1 MFTSY
6 SDSKIRICYV
16 IIKPYFSARF
26 LLIFAYIY
34 LGNIPFLCIRKP
46 NYMLKRTLCLIVLA
60 LLASPFLFAQVTT
73 SAISGSIKSTTDETL
88 VGASVVA
95 IHVPSGTKYVA
106 LSRAGGS
113 LRIENMKPG
122 GPYTI
127 EITYVGYDKQK
138 FEDVYLQLAETFILN
153 IQLTKSVT
161 TMENVVLSTGRRNV
175 FNPNRTGPVTS
186 FNNRMITVAPSINR
200 NILDLTRATPQANG
214 QAIGGGNSRS
224 NNFTVDGADFN
235 NTFGIQV
242 GGAGNLPGGGSPI
255 SFDALDEVSV
265 SIAPFDVR
273 QAGFVGAG
281 INAVT
286 RSGTNNFSG
295 SVYHYYR
302 TEKLRGKKVEKTTFN
317 RSAEEFDQWG
327 MRIGGPIIKNKL
339 FFFFSYETDK
349 QPSVIQTRTPASST
363 AAYGSSPFIA
373 RPTIDSLNYISQYLL
388 TNYGYNT
395 GVATGYVP
403 DIERKKYLGRIDW
416 NISNH
421 HRAVFRYSQVVGGN
435 PAPPSTSVGG
445 AGTVAGNG
453 ASRTDITSFWYK
465 NANYFQ
471 GTNFYSLSA
480 ELNSNWGKV
489 ANVIRGTY
497 TYQDDSRTTTSSIF
511 PFVDIMSTTGVN
523 AQAGSGV
530 GAPYVTFGYEPF
542 SYGNL
547 RKVKVYS
554 VTDNFTFTKG
564 KHNFT
569 FGGQYDRTETINGFQ
584 RFATSYY
591 RFASWA
597 DFASALNP
605 NPALRKLPT
614 DFAITY
620 SLSKDFAPAFSAF
633 RFNQLTAYAQDEIA
647 VNKNLRLTF
656 GLRGDLP
663 TYPDVPQII
672 THPLVYGMNFKNG
685 EKVNTGLLPEN
696 KILWSPRIGFNWDIY
711 GDRSLQIRGGTGV
724 FTGRIPFVW
733 IVSQSGDNGMIQVTQ
748 SYNMYTSTGAL
759 SGQLPPG
766 PFNPDP
772 AAYRPATVPAAGTIV
787 PTSVTAM
794 SEKYKH
800 PRTWKTVIGLDTKLP
815 WGMIGTIE
823 GIFNKDLVVPFFRS
837 PNYIDP
843 QPLNTAGYPDNRPMY
858 GSTVPT
864 RFINTLNSNQIPA
877 AGGTVGFT
885 PVVID
890 NSKKGYYGSLMIR
903 IEKPLTKGFNA
914 SIAYTKSLA
923 GNISDG
929 DGDQALGAYQG
940 TQQVYGLN
948 TASLSHASYV
958 VPDRLIAM
966 LNYRKEYVKHLAT
979 SISLVYV
986 GSAAYR
992 YSYTY
997 SGDFNRDGVNGNDL
1011 LWIPTASQVQNM
1023 QFSSRVL
1030 NGVTYDQTAQR
1041 SLFESYIQQDKY
1053 MRTHRGQYAERN
1065 GALAPWRNQMDVKF
1079 LQDLFVKSGKY
1090 RNTLQ
1095 FSVDIFNAGN
1105 LINASWGKR
1114 KLTNATQIL
1123 TITNA
1128 NSLVPGGS
1136 VLPIF
1141 QLAADRGTIITR
1153 TYRDDVS
1160 VNSTYQIQFG
1170 LRYIFN

>member
-1 MFTSY
+1 M
-6 SDSKIRICYV
+6 
-16 IIKPYFSARF
+16 
-26 LLIFAYIY
+26 
-34 LGNIPFLCIRKP
+34 
-46 NYMLKRTLCLIVLA
+46 IVLA
-60 LLASPFLFAQVTT
+60 FLASSALFAQVTT
-73 SAISGSIKSTTDETL
+73 SAISGTVKSSTDEVL

-95 IHVPSGTKYVA
+95 THVPSGTKYTTV
-106 LSRAGGS
+106 SRGGGTI
-113 LRIENMKPG
+113 RIENMKPG

-127 EITYVGYDKQK
+127 EVTFVGYDPQK
-138 FEDVYLQLAETFILN
+138 LDDVYLQLAETFVLSINLN
-153 IQLTKSVT
+153 KTVT
-161 TMENVVLSTGRRNV
+161 TMENVVLTTGRRTV

-186 FNNRMITVAPSINR
+186 FNNRMITIAPSINR

-214 QAIGGGNSRS
+214 QAIGGGNSRQ

-255 SFDALDEVSV
+255 SFDALDEVSI

-273 QAGFVGAG
+273 QAGFIGSA

-286 RSGTNNFSG
+286 RSGTNTFSG

-302 TEKLRGKKVEKTTFN
+302 TEKLRGKKVEKTTFT
-317 RSAEEFDQWG
+317 RAAEEFDQWG

-349 QPSVIQTRTPASST
+349 QPSVIQTRTPAGIGG
-363 AAYGSSPFIA
+363 AYGSSPFIA
-373 RPTIDSLNYISQYLL
+373 RPTSDSLNYISQYLAS
-388 TNYGYNT
+388 TYGYNT
-395 GVATGYVP
+395 GPYIGYVP

-416 NISNH
+416 NINNH
-421 HRAVFRYSQVVGGN
+421 NRAVFRYSQVVGGN

-453 ASRTDITSFWYK
+453 ATRTDITSFWYK

-471 GTNFYSLSA
+471 GTNFYSFSS
-480 ELNSNWGKV
+480 ELNSNWGR
-489 ANVIRGTY
+489 ASNVLRGTY
-497 TYQDDSRTTTSSIF
+497 TYQDDSRSTTSTIF
-511 PFVDIMSTTGVN
+511 PFVDIMSSTGVN
-523 AQAGSGV
+523 QQSGSGV
-530 GAPYVTFGYEPF
+530 GAPYVSFGFEPF
-542 SYGNL
+542 SFGNL

-554 VTDNFTFTKG
+554 VVDNFTWTHN

-569 FGGQYDRTETINGFQ
+569 VGGQYDRTETINGFQ

-591 RFASWA
+591 RFATWN
-597 DFASALNP
+597 DFVTGQ
-605 NPALRKLPT
+605 LPT

-633 RFNQLTAYAQDEIA
+633 RFNQVTLYAQDEVAIT
-647 VNKNLRLTF
+647 KNFRFTY
-656 GLRGDLP
+656 GLRGDQP
-663 TYPDVPQII
+663 SYPSVPQII
-672 THPLVYGMNFKNG
+672 THPLVYAMNFANG
-685 EKVNTGLLPEN
+685 EKVNTGALPEK
-696 KILWSPRIGFNWDIY
+696 KILWSPRIGFNWDLY
-711 GDRSLQIRGGTGV
+711 GDRSLQIRGGTGI

-748 SYNMYTSTGAL
+748 SFNKYTSTGAL

-772 AAYRPATVPAAGTIV
+772 AAYRPAVVPAAGTIV

-794 SEKYKH
+794 AANYKH
-800 PRTWKTVIGLDTKLP
+800 PRTWKTVLAIDTKLP
-815 WGMIGTIE
+815 WNMIGTIE
-823 GIFNKDLVVPFFRS
+823 GVFNKDLITPFFRS

-843 QPLNTAGYPDNRPMY
+843 QPLNTVGYPDNRPIY

-864 RFINTLNSNQIPA
+864 RFINTLNSNQVPA
-877 AGGTVGFT
+877 VNGTVGFT

-890 NSKKGYYGSLMIR
+890 NAKKGYYASLTVR
-903 IEKPLTKGFNA
+903 IEKPLRKGLNA
-914 SIAYTKSLA
+914 MIAYTKSLA
-923 GNISDG
+923 ANLSDG

-940 TQQVYGLN
+940 TQQVIGLN
-948 TASLSHASYV
+948 TPVLATASYV
-958 VPDRLIAM
+958 VPDRVIAS

-979 SISLVYV
+979 SISLAYT

-992 YSYTY
+992 FSYVY
-997 SGDFNRDGVNGNDL
+997 SGDFNRDGVSGNDL
-1011 LWIPTASQVQNM
+1011 IWIPTAAQVQTM
-1023 QFSSRVL
+1023 LFSTKVL
-1030 NGVTYDQTAQR
+1030 NGVSYDQTAQR
-1041 SLFESYIQQDKY
+1041 SLFENYIQQDKY

-1065 GALAPWRNQMDVKF
+1065 GVLAPWRNQLDVKF
-1079 LQDLFVKSGKY
+1079 LQDLFVKTGKS

-1105 LINASWGKR
+1105 LVNASWGKR
-1114 KLTNATQIL
+1114 KLVNAGSIL
-1123 TITNA
+1123 TVTSTTNY
-1128 NSLVPGGS
+1128 VPNGT
-1136 VLPIF
+1136 VAPTF
-1141 QLAADRGTIITR
+1141 QLATDRGTIITR
-1153 TYRDDVS
+1153 TFRDDVS